1 MEDTKKTL
9 GAFVYNFE
17 RDSFQ
22 KTRIPAEQYE
32 KAKAIVQR
40 YQFRTTTAPVYA
52 FLSSARAVI
61 GAVDLAHAIDLEDKL
76 NDGFELDP
84 YLLIRA
90 YEEAYYNNPEVT
102 PEILF
107 NIITGIPA

>member
-1 MEDTKKTL
+1 MENTEKTI

-32 KAKAIVQR
+32 RAKEIEQR
-40 YQFRTTTAPVYA
+40 YQNKVTTAPVYA